1 MTLIPLAMSFLLFQG
16 EPPKPEKEHEWLK
29 QFEGTWETTMSM
41 NGQEGEKGTETAKLK
56 HGGLWLEM
64 DVKMGAKSEFTGS
77 GVLGYDP
84 KSKKFQM
91 CWVDVMSPK
100 LQISEGTLDKAGKV
114 LTLETEM
121 DMNGT
126 AVKAKWKWEAV
137 DKDTKKF
144 SISSM
149 SGDGMDAKEEEM
161 IVVTYKRKK

>member
-1 MTLIPLAMSFLLFQG
+1 MILSTIALSLLVIQG

-29 QFEGTWETTMSM
+29 QFEGNWETSMTMG
-41 NGQEGEKGTETAKLK
+41 GQEEKGTETAKLK
-56 HGGLWLEM
+56 HGGLWLHME
-64 DVKMGAKSEFTGS
+64 VKMGAKEEFSGS
-77 GVLGYDP
+77 GHLGYDP

-91 CWVDVMSPK
+91 AWVDSMSPR

-114 LTLETEM
+114 LTLDTEM
-121 DMNGT
+121 DMG
-126 AVKAKWKWEAV
+126 AGPVKAKWRWESV
-137 DKDTKKF
+137 DKETKKF